1 MRRIL
6 KNGTIITPIRT
17 AEHSSVIIEGDT
29 ITAIVPDSELETCET
44 DEVID
49 VGGRFITPGF
59 IDIHSHGGGG
69 HDFMDGSVDA
79 IMGAAR
85 SHVCFGTTTI
95 LPTTVT
101 STWDELDSTLAQ
113 FAQAQAEIELGP
125 NIAGVHLEGPYFS
138 MEQKGA
144 QDPRYIKTPD
154 PSEYRRVAEYTNLVK
169 RWTIAPE
176 LPGALEMGRFLSERG
191 ILCSIGHSNAIY
203 EEVVA
208 AVESGYSLV
217 THLFSGMSSVRRINA
232 YRYAGVLES
241 AFLLDDL
248 TVEVI
253 ADGVHLPKSLLQLT
267 YKVKGPNAICLVT
280 DSMRGAGMPEG
291 ESILGS
297 LSDGQKVIIEDG
309 VAKLLDRSAF
319 AGSVCTADR
328 LVRTMVK
335 VAEVPLS
342 DAVRM
347 ATLTPAKVLG
357 LHHRKGKLAAGMDAD
372 IVVFDS
378 NIDVFLVL
386 VGGQVCFDANSM
398 DRGVN
403 A

>member
-6 KNGTIITPIRT
+6 KNGTVITPIRT

-44 DEVID
+44 DEIID

-85 SHVCFGTTTI
+85 SHVRFGTTTI

-138 MEQKGA
+138 MEQRGA
-144 QDPRYIKTPD
+144 QDPRYIKNPD

-176 LPGALEMGRFLSERG
+176 LPGALEMGCFLSERG

-208 AVESGYSLV
+208 AVESGYCLV

-253 ADGVHLPKSLLQLT
+253 ADGVHLP
-267 YKVKGPNAICLVT
+267 
-280 DSMRGAGMPEG
+280 
-291 ESILGS
+291 
-297 LSDGQKVIIEDG
+297 
-309 VAKLLDRSAF
+309 
-319 AGSVCTADR
+319 
-328 LVRTMVK
+328 
-335 VAEVPLS
+335 
-342 DAVRM
+342 
-347 ATLTPAKVLG
+347 
-357 LHHRKGKLAAGMDAD
+357 
-372 IVVFDS
+372 
-378 NIDVFLVL
+378 
-386 VGGQVCFDANSM
+386 
-398 DRGVN
+398 
-403 A
+403 

>member
-1 MRRIL
+1 MRKIL
-6 KNGTIITPIRT
+6 KNGTVITPIRR
-17 AEHSSVIIEGDT
+17 AERSSIIIEGDR
-29 ITAIVPDSELETCET
+29 ITAVVPDSQLEIYES

-49 VGGRFITPGF
+49 VGGRFVSPGL

-69 HDFMDGSVDA
+69 HDFMDGSVEA
-79 IMGAAR
+79 IVEAAR
-85 SHVCFGTTTI
+85 AHVRFGTTTI

-101 STWDELDSTLAQ
+101 STWDELDIMLER
-113 FAQAQAEIELGP
+113 FAKVRDEIRGGP

-144 QDPRYIKTPD
+144 QDPRYIKNPD
-154 PSEYRRVAEYTNLVK
+154 PSEYRRVAEHVDIVK

-203 EEVVA
+203 EEVLA
-208 AVESGYSLV
+208 AVESGYLLV
-217 THLFSGMSSVRRINA
+217 THLFSGMSTVRRIHA

-248 TVEVI
+248 RVEII

-267 YKVKGPNAICLVT
+267 YKIKGPDSICLVT

-328 LVRTMVK
+328 LLRTMVH
-335 VAEVPLS
+335 VAEVPLI

-347 ATLTPAKVLG
+347 ATLTPAKVLN
-357 LHHRKGKLAAGMDAD
+357 LDHRKGKLAAGMDAD
-372 IVVFDS
+372 IAVFDS
-378 NIDVFLVL
+378 DIDMFLVM
-386 VGGQVCFDANSM
+386 VGGEVCFKQTE
-398 DRGVN
+398 
-403 A
+403 